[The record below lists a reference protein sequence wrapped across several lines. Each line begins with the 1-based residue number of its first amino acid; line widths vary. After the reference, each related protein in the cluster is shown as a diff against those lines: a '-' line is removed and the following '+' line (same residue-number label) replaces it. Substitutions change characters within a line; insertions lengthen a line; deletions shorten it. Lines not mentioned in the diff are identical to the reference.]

1 MTLPGIRPTRAA
13 LGTGPMILL
22 LGAASVLVMAGLR
35 DIGGLIGPVFLG
47 LTLAL
52 TARPV
57 GHWLRSHGAS
67 PLTATIVVLLLVYVV
82 LFGMLFALGLAAT
95 QLVDTLPAYSTQF
108 SDLMTTVLSWLDA
121 HGVDEQAI
129 THATA
134 SVNAASFVGV
144 AQGVLSG
151 LTSGASGVAF
161 LLLSVAFLI
170 IDTTS
175 VRHRMAVIESA
186 RPEVATALT
195 HFAVRVR
202 RYWVVSAV
210 FGVVLAIGDYVA
222 LLIIGVPLA
231 LTWAVVAFIGNFI
244 PNLGFVVALVPPA
257 LLALLDGGM
266 WRAAAVVVSYLL
278 INFVVQTLVL
288 PRYMGNA
295 VGLNTTVTFLSLVFW
310 TSIIGPLGA
319 LLAVPLTIFV
329 KAVLIDSTPSLRWL
343 SAFLSSEDDAACAGV
358 SSLAGSAQA
367 NAEGAEQ
374 SGRIGDLDLQTGH
387 EVVARVQDPAG
398 GTNQ

>member
-1 MTLPGIRPTRAA
+1 MPHASRAHDGAMTLPGTRPTRAA

-57 GHWLRSHGAS
+57 GHGLRSRGAS

-95 QLVDTLPAYSTQF
+95 QLVNTLPTYSTQF
-108 SDLMTTVLSWLDA
+108 SDLVTSVLHWLDT

-129 THATA
+129 SHATA
-134 SVNAASFVGV
+134 SVNAGTFVGV

-170 IDTTS
+170 IDTAS
-175 VRHRMAVIESA
+175 VQHRMAVIESA
-186 RPEVATALT
+186 RPEVAAALT
-195 HFAVRVR
+195 HFAERVR

-210 FGVVLAIGDYVA
+210 FGVVLAIGDYLA

-244 PNLGFVVALVPPA
+244 PNLGFVVALIPPA
-257 LLALLDGGM
+257 LLALLDGGT

-288 PRYMGNA
+288 PRFMGNA

-343 SAFLSSEDDAACAGV
+343 SAFLSSEEDAAARSPMA
-358 SSLAGSAQA
+358 SSSAGSAQA
-367 NAEGAEQ
+367 NAEG
-374 SGRIGDLDLQTGH
+374 T
-387 EVVARVQDPAG
+387 
-398 GTNQ
+398 

>member
-1 MTLPGIRPTRAA
+1 MSQP
-13 LGTGPMILL
+13 
-22 LGAASVLVMAGLR
+22 VLRL
-35 DIGGLIGPVFLG
+35 
-47 LTLAL
+47 
-52 TARPV
+52 
-57 GHWLRSHGAS
+57 
-67 PLTATIVVLLLVYVV
+67 
-82 LFGMLFALGLAAT
+82 
-95 QLVDTLPAYSTQF
+95 
-108 SDLMTTVLSWLDA
+108 
-121 HGVDEQAI
+121 
-129 THATA
+129 
-134 SVNAASFVGV
+134 
-144 AQGVLSG
+144 
-151 LTSGASGVAF
+151 
-161 LLLSVAFLI
+161 
-170 IDTTS
+170 
-175 VRHRMAVIESA
+175 
-186 RPEVATALT
+186 
-195 HFAVRVR
+195 R

-319 LLAVPLTIFV
+319 LLAVPLTIWWLNAAWWIGLVLALSIVAAGTYVTAGAKVLEVRDGFGAV
-329 KAVLIDSTPSLRWL
+329 KPGVTVVFSVTLGGGTVTGGTQVTN
-343 SAFLSSEDDAACAGV
+343 AA
-358 SSLAGSAQA
+358 
-367 NAEGAEQ
+367 
-374 SGRIGDLDLQTGH
+374 GR

>member
-1 MTLPGIRPTRAA
+1 MVAQP
-13 LGTGPMILL
+13 
-22 LGAASVLVMAGLR
+22 
-35 DIGGLIGPVFLG
+35 
-47 LTLAL
+47 
-52 TARPV
+52 
-57 GHWLRSHGAS
+57 W
-67 PLTATIVVLLLVYVV
+67 
-82 LFGMLFALGLAAT
+82 AAT

-195 HFAVRVR
+195 HFAERVR